1 MVGSNKFRLVKPLL
15 FLLVIGGLGVG
26 IYQGVGLA
34 LKSQSAAPKRK
45 HSLTHIVQRRPL
57 TLSLKDQGTLEST
70 ENNEIIC
77 QVRGANIITSVVGN
91 GTYVKKGDVLLTLD
105 SLFIDEQIS
114 ERSKY
119 AHWSR
124 SGAEHWRTTVK
135 SRELAV
141 AEYLEGRY
149 VTELLQKELE
159 LIVKESDLLAF
170 NEFLTFNVRQFE
182 KGYVSADEVD
192 LWRRRIDIHK
202 VDLDV
207 MSNDLSILKEHTKK
221 SEMARLEGELKVA
234 KAQFEA
240 SDERAEADASR
251 RDRALEEKEF
261 CTILAP
267 KDGLVIHPRAA
278 SWKWAPDIVE
288 GGTVYKEQVLL
299 LMPNLAKM
307 QVKLG
312 VVEAMIENINVGM
325 KVVVK
330 LPGRSPIEAEV
341 SEVADIARPP
351 IIGSGDVVRYDVIVA
366 LPTLKNLKP
375 GTSAKIEIMI
385 NHVDEVLT
393 VPLAATIEIE
403 DNIYCWVETAMGVEQ
418 RLLKTKP
425 GDDVSLI
432 VESGVR
438 LGEKVIM
445 NPLIYTEA
453 PKVESE
459 IEEKEPSESSAL
471 GMSGA

>member
-1 MVGSNKFRLVKPLL
+1 MKSRVMTRFI
-15 FLLVIGGLGVG
+15 FLLILAGIGFGVYRG
-26 IYQGVGLA
+26 FDAWITSQG
-34 LKSQSAAPKRK
+34 SEPERK
-45 HSLTHIVQRRPL
+45 HHLTHVVQRTPL
-57 TLSLKDQGTLEST
+57 TVSLKDQGTLESS
-70 ENNEIIC
+70 ENYEVIC
-77 QVRGANIITSVVGN
+77 QVRGSNIITSVVEN

-105 SLFIDEQIS
+105 TLFIDEQIS

-124 SGAEHWRTTVK
+124 SGAEHWLATVK

-141 AEYLEGRY
+141 AEYLEGRF
-149 VTELLQKELE
+149 VTEVLAKELE

-170 NEFLTFNVRQFE
+170 NEFLTFNQRQFE

-207 MSNDLSILKEHTKK
+207 MQSDLTVLKEHTKK

-251 RDRALEEKEF
+251 RDRAIEEKDL
-261 CTILAP
+261 CTIRAP
-267 KDGLVIHPRAA
+267 KDGLVIHPKAA
-278 SWKWAPDIVE
+278 SWKWAPDITE

-299 LMPNLAKM
+299 LMPNMEKM

-312 VVEAMIENINVGM
+312 VVEAIIDSITVGM
-325 KVVVK
+325 KTIVK
-330 LPGRSPIEAEV
+330 LPGRAPIEAKV

-351 IIGSGDVVRYDVIVA
+351 IIGSGDVVRYDVIVE
-366 LPTLKNLKP
+366 LPKLENLKP

-385 NHVDEVLT
+385 NEVDEVLT
-393 VPLAATIEIE
+393 VPLAAIIEIE
-403 DNIYCWVETAMGVEQ
+403 DSVYCWVETETGAER
-418 RLLKTKP
+418 RLLQTKP

-438 LGEKVIM
+438 IGDKVVM
-445 NPLIYTEA
+445 NPLIYTDA
-453 PKVESE
+453 PKKEAEDGSK
-459 IEEKEPSESSAL
+459 EKDVPGTSSL
-471 GMSGA
+471 GMTGA

>member
-1 MVGSNKFRLVKPLL
+1 MAGTFTSRVVKPLV
-15 FLLVIGGLGVG
+15 FLLLLGGLGFG
-26 IYQGVGLA
+26 TYQGIDLVLEN
-34 LKSQSAAPKRK
+34 QSEVPERK
-45 HSLTHIVQRRPL
+45 HFLTHVVERTPL
-57 TLSLKDQGTLEST
+57 ALSLKDQGTLEST
-70 ENNEIIC
+70 ENYEIIC
-77 QVRGANIITSVVGN
+77 QVRGANIITSVVEN
-91 GTYVKKGDVLLTLD
+91 GSYVKKGDVILTLD

-207 MSNDLSILKEHTKK
+207 MNNDLSILKEHTKK

-240 SDERAEADASR
+240 SDERADADASR
-251 RDRALEEKEF
+251 RDRALEEKEL
-261 CTILAP
+261 CTIRAP
-267 KDGLVIHPRAA
+267 KDGLVIHPKAA

-299 LMPNLAKM
+299 LMPDLAKM

-312 VVEAMIENINVGM
+312 VVEAMIENIHAGM
-325 KVVVK
+325 KVIVK
-330 LPGRSPIEAEV
+330 LPGRAAIEAEV

-351 IIGSGDVVRYDVIVA
+351 IIGSGDVVRYDVIIE

-385 NHVDEVLT
+385 NEVDEVLT
-393 VPLAATIEIE
+393 VPLAATIEI
-403 DNIYCWVETAMGVEQ
+403 DDGIYCWVENAIGVEK

-425 GDDVSLI
+425 GNDVSLI

-438 LGEKVIM
+438 LGEKVVM
-445 NPLIYTEA
+445 NPLIYAEA

-459 IEEKEPSESSAL
+459 TEEKEISETSIL
-471 GMSGA
+471 GISGS